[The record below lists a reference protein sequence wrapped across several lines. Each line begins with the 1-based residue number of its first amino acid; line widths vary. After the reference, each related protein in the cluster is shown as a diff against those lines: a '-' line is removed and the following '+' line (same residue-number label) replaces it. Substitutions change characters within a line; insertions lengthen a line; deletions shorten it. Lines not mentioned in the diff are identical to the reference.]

1 MQASDP
7 WGVIGYEVKMFKA
20 ACKILFKRSYFNRLT
35 YPLKNA
41 VEEAAVL
48 HARNLCEIF
57 LSKRRHDKDD
67 IIIDCLFPD
76 WDDAK
81 YTPLKDK
88 ITTLD
93 GLYGRNTVT
102 DKEKPCWNFNKRLAH
117 STTHRGSEYDYR
129 KFLNDLYCVIEGII
143 AEIESDAVRE
153 KPFDL
158 HFHGP
163 TCPPTLFWC

>member
-7 WGVIGYEVKMFKA
+7 WVIGYEVKMLKA

-57 LSKRRHDKDD
+57 LIKRPRKKDD
-67 IIIDCLFPD
+67 IKIDCLFPD
-76 WDDAK
+76 WNEDK
-81 YTPLKDK
+81 YQPLRDK
-88 ITTLD
+88 ITKLD
-93 GLYGRNTVT
+93 ELYGRHT
-102 DKEKPCWNFNKRLAH
+102 DEEKPCWNFNKQLAH
-117 STTHRGSEYDYR
+117 STTHRGSDYDYR
-129 KFLNDLYCVIEGII
+129 KFLDDLYYAIEGII
-143 AEIESDAVRE
+143 VEIESDAVRG

-158 HFHGP
+158 RFHGP
-163 TCPPTLFWC
+163 TCQPTLFWC